1 MEHIT
6 KFNGLLRGLVADL
19 ANRNPGDAVIDR
31 ARLRVQTVI
40 RYDPAAV
47 IGLVGPYLFRYHEK
61 IYALADL
68 AAPDAEGFFLDNS
81 YAEELAQGKDAEKI
95 DMVEYIIPRAKQSY
109 RTLGE
114 EDRKQYRATVIALLD
129 TYLDYMAPE

>member
-1 MEHIT
+1 MTASKWDWIQQSPRGGIDASALS
-6 KFNGLLRGLVADL
+6 KLFRNRSDNMGPDDLLAREAIQNSAD
-19 ANRNPGDAVIDR
+19 ASKDYRKQGVPF
-31 ARLRVQTVI
+31 RLRFKFVE
-40 RYDPAAV
+40 Y
-47 IGLVGPYLFRYHEK
+47 
-61 IYALADL
+61 
-68 AAPDAEGFFLDNS
+68 
-81 YAEELAQGKDAEKI
+81 QGKDAEKI